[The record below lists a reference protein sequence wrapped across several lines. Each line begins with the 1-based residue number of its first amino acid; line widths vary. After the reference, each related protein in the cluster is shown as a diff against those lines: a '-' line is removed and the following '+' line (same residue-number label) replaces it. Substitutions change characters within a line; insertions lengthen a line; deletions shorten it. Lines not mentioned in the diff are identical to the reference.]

1 MGRLFVVTVATPCP
15 KETALCLLLG
25 GDFGSNKMR
34 TGQGWGILDP
44 KNSNPL
50 EILLQE
56 FRHQIDLNA
65 SEQGFV
71 RALWHA
77 TNEEE

>member
-1 MGRLFVVTVATPCP
+1 MGRPFVVTVATPRP
-15 KETALCLLLG
+15 KDTALCLLLG
-25 GDFGSNKMR
+25 GHFGSNTMK
-34 TGQGWGILDP
+34 TGQGWGISDL

-50 EILLQE
+50 EILLHE
-56 FRHQIDLNA
+56 FRQIDLNT

-71 RALWHA
+71 HALWHA